1 MGEAGTPRGRT
12 LATPLRR
19 RKRDMSGAIDA
30 RGPDWQHRAMASD
43 FRDAIA
49 KGYAFSG
56 EALTLG
62 VALQEGQPVE
72 GAAVRIPLAMMNRH
86 GLVAGA
92 TGTGKT
98 KTLQLLAEQ
107 LSAQGVPVFLADLKG
122 DLSGIA
128 APGESNPKVLER
140 AKSAGVSFTPAAFPA
155 DFVGLS
161 GKNGVPLRATVS
173 SFGPLL
179 LARAF
184 QLNETQQ
191 SVLAMVFKL
200 CDDQKLLLLDLSDL
214 KAVLQYLSGEGA
226 TQLAN
231 YGGLSKATVGVLLR
245 KIVEMEQQGA
255 DVFFGEPEFDVH
267 DLLRTDASGKGIVT
281 LLELDD
287 IQDKPALF
295 STFLMWLLASLYRE
309 LPEVGD
315 VQKPKLVFF
324 FDEAHFLFE
333 DATKAFLSQVEQTVR
348 MIRSKGVG
356 VFFVTQNPKDVPDDV
371 LAQLGNRVQHA
382 LRAFTP
388 DDEKALKAAANTFP
402 RSEFYDIPK
411 TILSLGIGEALVT
424 VLSERG
430 TPTPVAATRMIPP
443 SSLMAP
449 IPDAERAR
457 RIAQSPLMAEYG
469 KPVDRESAREMLEAR
484 AKGTDAEAPAKPATR
499 GSGRGAEA
507 EAPNMAKPW
516 ARRSTPRWGARS
528 AASWCGGF
536 SACWGSPPPR
546 AGAVVSDPG
555 PVYSQ
560 AVSATPGQVRIRT
573 LSELDIS
580 GIVAIDERLTG
591 VYRPDVW
598 ERRVGYYIRR
608 DADACP
614 VAEADGKVVGF
625 MFSDVRGGEF
635 GLEETSGWIERFGV
649 DPDRQDP
656 REA

>member
-1 MGEAGTPRGRT
+1 
-12 LATPLRR
+12 
-19 RKRDMSGAIDA
+19 
-30 RGPDWQHRAMASD
+30 MADD
-43 FRDAIA
+43 FKEAIA

-56 EALTLG
+56 ASLALG
-62 VALQEGQPVE
+62 AAMKDGQVVE
-72 GAAVRIPLAMMNRH
+72 GASVRVPLSMMNRH

-128 APGESNPKVLER
+128 SPGESSPKVLER
-140 AKSAGVSFTPAAFPA
+140 AKSVGVTFTPAAFPA
-155 DFVGLS
+155 EFVGLS
-161 GKNGVPLRATVS
+161 GTNGVPLRATVS

-200 CDDQKLLLLDLSDL
+200 CDDQKLLLLDLTDL
-214 KAVLQYLSGEGA
+214 KAVLQYLTGEGA
-226 TQLAN
+226 GELAQ

-255 DVFFGEPEFDVH
+255 DRFFGEPEFDVH
-267 DLLRTDASGKGIVT
+267 DLLRVDASGKGIVT

-295 STFLMWLLASLYRE
+295 STFLMWLLASLYHE

-315 VQKPKLVFF
+315 VPKPKLVFF

-333 DATKAFLSQVEQTVR
+333 DATKSFLSEVEQTVR

-402 RSEFYDIPK
+402 RSEFYDIPQ

-449 IPDAERAR
+449 IPPAERQK
-457 RIAQSPLMAEYG
+457 RIQQSPLTAQYG
-469 KPVDRESAREMLEAR
+469 TPVDRESAREMLQAR
-484 AKGTDAEAPAKPATR
+484 AQAPGAAAGKGPMAARGRAAAEAPTM
-499 GSGRGAEA
+499 AEA
-507 EAPNMAKPW
+507 VGKAINSPLGRAVGRELVRGLFGVLGVSSGSR
-516 ARRSTPRWGARS
+516 RRST
-528 AASWCGGF
+528 F
-536 SACWGSPPPR
+536 
-546 AGAVVSDPG
+546 
-555 PVYSQ
+555 
-560 AVSATPGQVRIRT
+560 
-573 LSELDIS
+573 
-580 GIVAIDERLTG
+580 
-591 VYRPDVW
+591 
-598 ERRVGYYIRR
+598 
-608 DADACP
+608 
-614 VAEADGKVVGF
+614 
-625 MFSDVRGGEF
+625 
-635 GLEETSGWIERFGV
+635 
-649 DPDRQDP
+649 
-656 REA
+656 